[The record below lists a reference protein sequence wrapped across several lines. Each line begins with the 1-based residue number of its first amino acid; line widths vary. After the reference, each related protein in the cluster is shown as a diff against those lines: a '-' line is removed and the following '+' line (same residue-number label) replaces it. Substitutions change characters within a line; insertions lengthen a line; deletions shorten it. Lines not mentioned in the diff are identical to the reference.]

1 MKHRHIKEK
10 DQLKDLLG
18 STIYSRAV
26 SYYENNRV
34 INSYS
39 EAGKIHAVV
48 RGSGENRYKVEVEF
62 NKDGS
67 LKEALCSCP
76 YPFYCKHIGA
86 VLLKFIED
94 KEFYPEIR
102 ENKLNFSLKKRT
114 NGLKKPDEIIP
125 LKDSGEFDTYILE
138 ELLSVIPEKTK
149 GRDANKYNKPK
160 YKLIFTIENKWQGLF
175 YNDYSEMYSPW
186 ILKPAL
192 QYIKKNGN
200 PGRIDNY
207 TPSKLTEPVTE
218 EEEILLS
225 ILKQDT
231 KASAIFDYYIDYFIG
246 TYQTNQAAQDHTKS
260 KTLESNHPKE
270 KLQLFIKY
278 FGPPYKVSFV
288 EIEKTVLR
296 FTFYSLRGNEPLFKP
311 VLDFY
316 DKKGNRVSLSPP
328 MDISPLSVAF
338 FLIDE
343 EEGIILYKKGNSLY
357 RKFMS
362 KFLSLERKYNYSGI
376 LKLNSFIKE
385 NVPGLIFLDFP
396 VRQIRII
403 YIQPDPILE
412 LETIYQGIEIKLMFR
427 YKDRVITPD
436 LNAKSLILNS
446 ENDEIIIAK
455 RDSDYEQRCMTFLY
469 NYLYNDIKQRQEKYG
484 KQNSTA
490 ITIAENIN
498 QFLIE
503 RGEKLLSEG
512 FELRRKGKKIRSAS
526 NLIFRA
532 DWNTDWLDIKTEFQ
546 DENGE
551 AVHFNPGLD
560 VLDGSFLK
568 KGDSYFL
575 LSKSDIEKLKNL
587 NEHGKK
593 KKDHVEVSKY
603 NLAIIDEIYND
614 LKNKEDEKLI
624 RIKKIIEGLKRFN
637 GIGNANVPEQFNGRL
652 RKYQKAG
659 LNWLYFLNRYNLNGI
674 LADDMGLGKTVQAL
688 VLLLVLKREKKL
700 KNALIVAPVSTL
712 SNWIMEIKRF
722 TPTFSTY
729 MHHGSSRLKD
739 TDSISKA
746 DITVTSYHTLRNDIK
761 IFKEYQFTY
770 LILDEA
776 QIAKNPSSKIYKSV
790 NLLNAEHK
798 LSLTGT
804 PVENSIVD
812 LWSQMNFLNPG
823 MLGTLNE
830 FKVKF
835 SKPIEHENSRL
846 KLEKSELLKKMIFPF
861 ILRRKKQNVLKELPP
876 KEEIIL
882 YATMEN
888 KQRKAYDEIREH
900 YRNRVKNKINA
911 DGVNRSAIVIL
922 EALLKLRQAAILP
935 AMAADRYS
943 DTPSCK
949 LDLLKIKVQELLSE
963 NHKALIFSQFLG
975 SLAAIREWVE
985 KLNVGYAYLDGSSKN
1000 RAEEIR
1006 SFQENDA
1013 KRLFIISL
1021 RAGGLGINLTASDY
1035 VILFDP
1041 WWNPAVE
1048 NQAVDRSHRIGQINR
1063 VTIYKMITKGTIEEK
1078 ILKLQE
1084 KKTRIADEII
1094 TSEKAFFKS
1103 LKKDEIL
1110 NLFEEG

>member
-1 MKHRHIKEK
+1 MKHRHLKEK

-67 LKEALCSCP
+67 LKDASCSCP

-94 KEFYPEIR
+94 KDFYPDIKE
-102 ENKLNFSLKKRT
+102 KKVNFNLKRDTDSFKT
-114 NGLKKPDEIIP
+114 PDEIIP
-125 LKDSGEFDTYILE
+125 LKDSGEIDSYIFK
-138 ELLSVIPEKTK
+138 ELLSVMRENAKETGLK
-149 GRDANKYNKPK
+149 KNNKQKF
-160 YKLIFTIENKWQGLF
+160 KLIFTIEKKWYGLF
-175 YNDYSEMYSPW
+175 HSEKYSPW
-186 ILKPAL
+186 VLKPAL
-192 QYIKKNGN
+192 QYIKKNGI
-200 PGRIDNY
+200 PGRIENY
-207 TPSKLTEPVTE
+207 SPSKLTEPITGD
-218 EEEILLS
+218 EEILLS
-225 ILKQDT
+225 ILNQNENKST
-231 KASAIFDYYIDYFIG
+231 AFDFYIDYFIR
-246 TYQTNQAAQDHTKS
+246 TNNNMQSSSQDN
-260 KTLESNHPKE
+260 TLKDDHLKQNLE
-270 KLQLFIKY
+270 LFLKNPRV
-278 FGPPYKVSFV
+278 FRKVSFV
-288 EIEKTVLR
+288 EIEKTILR
-296 FTFYSLRGNEPLFKP
+296 FTFYSLRAKEPLFKP

-316 DKKGNRVSLSPP
+316 DKKGKRTSITPP
-328 MDISPLSVAF
+328 LDAASASVAF
-338 FLIDE
+338 FIIDE
-343 EEGIILYKKGNSLY
+343 SNGRILYKRSNPLY
-357 RKFMS
+357 RNFIGLL
-362 KFLSLERKYNYSGI
+362 LSLQTNYNYSEI
-376 LKLNSFIKE
+376 VKLNSLIKE
-385 NVPGLIFLDFP
+385 KMPRFISLEFSQKML
-396 VRQIRII
+396 RITH
-403 YIQPDPILE
+403 IQPDPILE
-412 LETIYQGIEIKLMFR
+412 IESIYMGIKIKLMFR
-427 YKDRVITPD
+427 YKDRVIAPD

-446 ENDEIIIAK
+446 ENGEIVIAK
-455 RDSDYEQRCMTFLY
+455 RDREYEQRCMAFLY
-469 NYLYNDIKQRQEKYG
+469 GYLNKDIKTSRGKYN
-484 KQNSTA
+484 KQFDTT
-490 ITIAENIN
+490 ITIAKNIN

-512 FELRRKGKKIRSAS
+512 FELRRKGKKIRRAS
-526 NLIFRA
+526 NLIFTA
-532 DWNTDWLDIKTEFQ
+532 DWNTDWLDIKTEFRT
-546 DENGE
+546 ENGE
-551 AVHFNPGLD
+551 TVPFNPGLD
-560 VLDGSFLK
+560 ILDGSFLK

-575 LSKSDIEKLKNL
+575 LNKSDIEKLKNL
-587 NEHGKK
+587 YEHGKK

-603 NLAIIDEIYND
+603 NLSIIDEIYND

-637 GIGNANVPEQFNGRL
+637 GIRNVNVPMHFNGRL

-659 LNWLYFLNRYNLNGI
+659 LDWLYFLSRYNLNGI

-688 VLLLVLKREKKL
+688 ALLLVLKDSEKL

-722 TPTFSTY
+722 TPSFSTY
-729 MHHGSSRLKD
+729 MHHGPSRLKD

-861 ILRRKKQNVLKELPP
+861 ILRRKKEKVLKELPP

-888 KQRKAYDEIREH
+888 KQRKAYAEIREY

-943 DTPSCK
+943 NTPSCK

-985 KLNVGYAYLDGSSKN
+985 KLNVGYSYLDGSSKN
-1000 RAEEIR
+1000 RAGEIR

-1063 VTIYKMITKGTIEEK
+1063 VTIYKMITKDTIEEK